1 MIWIYIV
8 GGIFVLLGF
17 SAFLGA
23 PYVPSRR
30 KDLGVLFEELHP
42 IGRKD
47 LVLDLGSGDGVVL
60 REASRRGAQAVG
72 FEVHPLFVYISRF
85 LSRGDRNVSIQLAN
99 VWTTPFPDGVTLVYA
114 FSVARDGKRL
124 TRKVQREAN
133 RLGRTLTLVCY
144 GNPLPKREP
153 VRLHGAYE
161 LYEFR
166 PLHPSKP

>member
-1 MIWIYIV
+1 
-8 GGIFVLLGF
+8 
-17 SAFLGA
+17 
-23 PYVPSRR
+23 
-30 KDLGVLFEELHP
+30 
-42 IGRKD
+42 
-47 LVLDLGSGDGVVL
+47 VVL